1 MSANDTIKMTDIFK
15 SGSPLSLRTI
25 ASRTGLT
32 RKQVRSFVR
41 EKMASGEIRRVNPL
55 EVGSGKFANSNERIA
70 RSADEKKRQRKD
82 RSGSFNRSWK
92 KGGFNVFALV

>member
-1 MSANDTIKMTDIFK
+1 MTENNNISIIDIFK
-15 SGSPLSLRTI
+15 SGSPLSIKTI
-25 ASRTGLT
+25 ATRTGLN

-41 EKMASGEIRRVNPL
+41 KKIATGEIRRVHPS
-55 EVGSGKFANSNERIA
+55 EVGNGKFAASNERIA
-70 RSADEKKRQRKD
+70 RNKDENKRLRKD

>member
-1 MSANDTIKMTDIFK
+1 MSNNKNISTMDIFK

-25 ASRTGLT
+25 ASRTGLN

-41 EKMASGEIRRVNPL
+41 GRIRSGEIRRVNPL
-55 EVGSGKFANSNERIA
+55 EVGSGKFASNNERVA

-92 KGGFNVFALV
+92 KGEFNVFALV